1 MSFNKSYVDKDRV
14 LNRLRSNN
22 DITKLVNADAVVM
35 DVWCNNFFKNYS
47 FVDGN
52 MLSNYLENLIKS
64 PSEYDLLKANEILGS
79 NYDLSDCID
88 VIIKK
93 YDI

>member
-64 PSEYDLLKANEILGS
+64 PSESDLLKANEILGS